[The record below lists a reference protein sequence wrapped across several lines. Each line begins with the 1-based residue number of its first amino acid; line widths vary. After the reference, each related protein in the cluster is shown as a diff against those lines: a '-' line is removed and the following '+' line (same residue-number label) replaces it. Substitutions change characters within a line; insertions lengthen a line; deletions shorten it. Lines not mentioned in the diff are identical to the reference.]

1 MIKSTLLA
9 AALTLPSTPLCAPI
23 LASTINSPAPTPRV
37 MSFGAGLSANDA
49 PSLGLAQKAVE
60 NNITCR
66 TKARSKFKELGARD
80 MSSPDANSQWG
91 TVSNM
96 RVVAWCRGN
105 QVVIGVSGHSYNSVN
120 ELRDIIYDAY

>member
-9 AALTLPSTPLCAPI
+9 AALTLPTPLCAPV
-23 LASTINSPAPTPRV
+23 LASTTNSPAPAPTV

-60 NNITCR
+60 NNIACR
-66 TKARSKFKELGARD
+66 TKARSKFIELGARD
-80 MSSPDANSQWG
+80 LSSPDSNSQWG

-105 QVVIGVSGHSYNSVN
+105 QVVIGVSGHNYNSVN